1 MPDLQAAGG
10 AHPLTARLSAPVI
23 YVLAA
28 IVVVLDQVTKAVAV
42 ASLQPGVS
50 HPIIDGVLHWTL
62 YRNPGSAFGFL
73 ASVPALFTVLATV
86 IAIVIIVL
94 ARRPQPGPIAFA
106 MALLLGGA
114 IGNLVDR
121 VSRPP
126 GFPNG
131 HVIDFIDLRV
141 WPVFNIADMAITTGA
156 LLVVVWSWISDRRA
170 ARAAADRVSAEGD
183 ATAPKDGS
191 IT

>member
-1 MPDLQAAGG
+1 VQAAGG
-10 AHPLTARLSAPVI
+10 AHPLTARTRAASI

-28 IVVVLDQVTKAVAV
+28 IIIGLDQITKAIAV
-42 ASLQPGVS
+42 SSLRPGVS
-50 HPIIDGVLHWTL
+50 EPVIEGVLHWTL

-73 ASVPALFTVLATV
+73 ASVPALFTVLATG
-86 IAIVIIVL
+86 IAIAIIIV
-94 ARRPQPGPIAFA
+94 ARRPHPRSTAFA

-141 WPVFNIADMAITTGA
+141 WPVFNVADMAITCGA
-156 LLVVVWSWISDRRA
+156 LLIVVTSWIADRKA
-170 ARAAADRVSAEGD
+170 AR
-183 ATAPKDGS
+183 TPAPPAPSDGPS
-191 IT
+191 SE